1 MEKDNSM
8 PQGIYYNPPSDNA
21 PDFVKGRISIKV
33 TDALPWLQANANA
46 TGYVNLQLLEK
57 KDKSKLYLKLDSFQ
71 PKPKS
76 E

>member
-1 MEKDNSM
+1 M